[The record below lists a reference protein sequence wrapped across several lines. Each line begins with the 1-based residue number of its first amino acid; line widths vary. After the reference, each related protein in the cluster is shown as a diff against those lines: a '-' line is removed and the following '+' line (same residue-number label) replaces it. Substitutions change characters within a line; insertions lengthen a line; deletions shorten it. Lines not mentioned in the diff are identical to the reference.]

1 LTDAMGD
8 AEEIVQD
15 TFVKIWENGHHFR
28 KIYWEAVRK
37 LCKWIWKNKFGMPI
51 LLGITNKRKTL
62 YYSFASPSL
71 HLYLSYV
78 RMLYVWRQP
87 LPE

>member
-1 LTDAMGD
+1 MTDAMGD

-37 LCKWIWKNKFGMPI
+37 LCKWI
-51 LLGITNKRKTL
+51 
-62 YYSFASPSL
+62 
-71 HLYLSYV
+71 
-78 RMLYVWRQP
+78 
-87 LPE
+87 